1 MEKLAYL
8 LKDKYVNVK
17 EFFASPKFLRV
28 YDKVIKALKNI
39 IPKIAIYAILIC
51 FAYIFMAPILRV
63 LVDSFK
69 VKDDIM
75 NPDVVW
81 IPTALTFTNYLNAGA
96 GLWIVREAKG
106 TDGIIISTL
115 FNSTVYSLIPSLFQ
129 TLVACTAGY
138 AFARFNFKG
147 KGLWFA
153 GLILAFILPSQLLT
167 LPRAMLLNPLMKA
180 VASPSALFGLI
191 AETRQ
196 AYLIDAIFSVVSATP
211 TLLLTLLGQGIN
223 SSIMIFI
230 SFSFFKM
237 IPIAL
242 DEAAQIDGANFFQIF
257 YHIIIKMSI
266 PTILVVFLFAFIW
279 NWNDTKVLD
288 SLTFDSVGNL
298 RFQTLPQSLDQFNYR
313 HSQGQDEFGHI
324 QGEDGNESNNAGLQS
339 AAIIISILP
348 LLILYAFTQRK
359 FVEGIENTGVT
370 GV

>member
-28 YDKVIKALKNI
+28 YDKVVKALKNI

-81 IPTALTFTNYLNAGA
+81 IPTALTFKNYLDAGS

-115 FNSTVYSLIPSLFQ
+115 FNSTVYSLIAAIFQ

-180 VASPSALFGLI
+180 VASPSA
-191 AETRQ
+191 
-196 AYLIDAIFSVVSATP
+196 
-211 TLLLTLLGQGIN
+211 
-223 SSIMIFI
+223 
-230 SFSFFKM
+230 
-237 IPIAL
+237 
-242 DEAAQIDGANFFQIF
+242 
-257 YHIIIKMSI
+257 
-266 PTILVVFLFAFIW
+266 
-279 NWNDTKVLD
+279 
-288 SLTFDSVGNL
+288 
-298 RFQTLPQSLDQFNYR
+298 
-313 HSQGQDEFGHI
+313 
-324 QGEDGNESNNAGLQS
+324 
-339 AAIIISILP
+339 
-348 LLILYAFTQRK
+348 
-359 FVEGIENTGVT
+359 
-370 GV
+370 